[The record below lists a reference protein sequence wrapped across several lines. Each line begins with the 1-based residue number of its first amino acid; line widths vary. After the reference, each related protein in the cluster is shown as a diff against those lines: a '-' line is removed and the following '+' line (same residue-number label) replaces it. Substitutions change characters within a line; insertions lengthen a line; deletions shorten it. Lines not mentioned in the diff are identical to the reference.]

1 LTFNFVFSKLSVL
14 GLIRDCKKSFTFIQ
28 ISGIITE
35 PKHEQEFDMEVVI
48 KKVDNGFVVEIEKDV
63 DGDYEKK
70 TLVFTKFY
78 QVQRFIKEN
87 LKDE

>member
-1 LTFNFVFSKLSVL
+1 
-14 GLIRDCKKSFTFIQ
+14 
-28 ISGIITE
+28 
-35 PKHEQEFDMEVVI
+35 MEVVI
-48 KKVDNGFVVEIEKDV
+48 KKVDNGFVVEIERDI

-78 QVQRFIKEN
+78 QVQRFIKEH